1 MGGRGS
7 HESKI
12 WKHFPS
18 VKSTFFFFFFDRSL
32 ILEKTQYKNKLTEN
46 KETVEPY
53 TTFYILLG
61 IMELKYVYQV
71 AFR

>member
-18 VKSTFFFFFFDRSL
+18 VKSTFFFDRSL